1 MSATRTEEIQASF
14 VTFGRPVQSHAFSEE
29 QSELLYDGHPESP
42 VEFAYAFEGAFARTL
57 DQHGITW
64 QYKPRTFA
72 VEWDNEGNFV
82 DSLTPDFYLPLID
95 LYVELI
101 GPDRSEAAVKAK
113 KVRLLRQQKPGL
125 QIEMVRA
132 SGSSLILRIFLRRLY
147 WYLTAIDSKFG
158 RRSGHCPVCHSQIG
172 IDMYQAA
179 EYCTDSFEVP
189 GVEVWRPPKRRR
201 TKWHRTE

>member
-1 MSATRTEEIQASF
+1 MSATHTEEIQARF
-14 VTFGRPVQSHAFSEE
+14 VTFGRPAPSLVFSKE
-29 QSELLYDGHPESP
+29 QSELLYDGPTESP
-42 VEFAYAFEGAFARTL
+42 VGFAYVFEEAFARTL

-64 QYKPRTFA
+64 QYKARTFA

-82 DSLTPDFYLPLID
+82 DSFTPDFYLPLLD

-101 GPDRSEAAVKAK
+101 GRDRNEAAAKAR

-125 QIEMVRA
+125 QIELVRA
-132 SGSSLILRIFLRRLY
+132 AGSSLILRIFLRRLY
-147 WYLTAIDSKFG
+147 WFLTAIDSKFG

-189 GVEVWRPPKRRR
+189 GIEVNPPNAGEE
-201 TKWHRTE
+201 KWQRTE

>member
-1 MSATRTEEIQASF
+1 MSATHTEEVQASF
-14 VTFGRPVQSHAFSEE
+14 VTFGRPAQSQFFSKE
-29 QSELLYDGHPESP
+29 QSEPLDDGHTESP
-42 VEFAYAFEGAFARTL
+42 VGFAYAFEEAFARTL

-82 DSLTPDFYLPLID
+82 DSFTPDFYLPLLD

-101 GPDRSEAAVKAK
+101 GPDRSEAAAKEKKA
-113 KVRLLRQQKPGL
+113 RLLRQQEPGL
-125 QIEMVRA
+125 QIELVRA
-132 SGSSLILRIFLRRLY
+132 AGSSLILRIFLRRLY

-189 GVEVWRPPKRRR
+189 GIEVTPPNAGEE
-201 TKWHRTE
+201 KWQRTE